1 MADMTSRRRTAAL
14 VGRGSERAVLA
25 DALAAVDDGVG
36 RMVCVR
42 GEAGIGKSRLV
53 EDFGVRTP
61 DLLTVSGGCVDGV
74 TEGVAYAPWTE
85 LLWWLIRSI
94 GRDALGPERD
104 RLARLLPGIGD
115 AAGED
120 PGRAALFEAIVEVLH
135 RVAAERRLL
144 VVVEDVH
151 WIDPASRDVLAYVA
165 RNLRRLP
172 ILLVM
177 TVRTPGEPAEV
188 REFLGELIRLGATEL
203 DLAPLADTETADV
216 AALLAG
222 WEVDG
227 PEVRAVVER
236 AGGNPLFVEELVAA
250 GATSLPPTVRHLM
263 LGRVGALDGEAR
275 RLVDA
280 AAVVGA
286 RVPRALLGPAAGL
299 GTDAARRA
307 IRAAVDAGVLLDDG
321 GRGYAFAHTLLRD
334 AVLDELLA
342 EERIAIHG
350 AVAGALDD
358 PALAAADLDLTAER
372 ARHWDGAE
380 VPDAAL
386 RWAVAAA
393 RQAAARYAP
402 DTAHAWFER
411 AIVWWPAAPDPV
423 AAAGCTRTEL
433 GFDAADAA
441 GASGAYDRAVELADD
456 AIGDPND
463 PVGAAEAFVRAADH
477 YWAVGRS
484 EVGHDLAAV
493 ALGALDALDDDR
505 RARFLTDYV
514 SALLQDARP
523 LEAHARLDDMLA
535 AAARADDPA
544 LLAEAHDCAGSAH
557 EQTGDLA
564 SARTHFEEAVR
575 ILADHDLVPLLAR
588 CTYNYAST
596 LSSVPCRDEAIALLD
611 RVDELV
617 ETRGVRR
624 LLVAART
631 LRATEMVWSGDLDGA
646 AAVLAPLDGIALGG
660 VEEQACA
667 QVRALAALHAGTTD
681 AAAGLDAAGA
691 AGGPAWVASGCF
703 VRAEA
708 AAWAEDVDTAAAE
721 VERARAVMA
730 DRLDPFWSGFVAL
743 TGVRVEADRAAAGGD
758 RADAT
763 TRADA
768 IVAAWA
774 ETCSR
779 LHDPFPMT
787 DAQTAAIAAERARLG
802 DDPEAAA
809 AAAGGAARAFAE
821 IGIPYLVAVYEW
833 REGSARLA
841 AGDRPGAT
849 RSLSAA
855 ERRARSH
862 GHLGLVRAVEAT
874 ARGARLRLGR
884 EADADGAFLSDRE
897 QEVLVLLAEGLSN
910 PEIADRLVIGRRTA
924 RAHVSNILQKLGAAT
939 RAEAVSVAHRRGIL

>member
-1 MADMTSRRRTAAL
+1 MADVTSRRRTAAL
-14 VGRGSERAVLA
+14 VGRGAERAVLA
-25 DALAAVDDGVG
+25 DALEAAADGVG
-36 RMVCVR
+36 RMVCIR

-53 EDFGVRTP
+53 EDFGARTP
-61 DLLTVSGGCVDGV
+61 DLLAVTGGCIDGV

-94 GRDALGPERD
+94 GRDALGSERD

-115 AAGED
+115 AGAED

-172 ILLVM
+172 ILLVL
-177 TVRTPGEPAEV
+177 TVRTPGETAEV
-188 REFLGELIRLGATEL
+188 RDFLGELTRLGATEL
-203 DLAPLADTETADV
+203 DLAPLADPETADV

-222 WEVDG
+222 WAVDG

-250 GATSLPPTVRHLM
+250 GTASLPPTVRHLM
-263 LGRVGALDGEAR
+263 LGRVGGLDAEAR

-299 GTDAARRA
+299 GADAARRA
-307 IRAAVDAGVLLDDG
+307 VRAAVDAGVLLDDG

-334 AVLDELLA
+334 AVIEELLVD
-342 EERIAIHG
+342 ERMAVHA
-350 AVAGALDD
+350 AVASALDD

-380 VPDAAL
+380 VPSEAL
-386 RWAVAAA
+386 RWSVAAA

-402 DTAHAWFER
+402 DSAHAWFER
-411 AIVWWPAAPDPV
+411 AIVWWPAVPDPI
-423 AAAGCTRTEL
+423 AAAGCTRAEL

-441 GASGAYDRAVELADD
+441 GASGAYDRAVELAGD
-456 AIGDPND
+456 AIGDPTD
-463 PVGAAEAFVRAADH
+463 PVAAAEAFVRAADH
-477 YWAVGRS
+477 FWAVGRS

-493 ALGALDALDDDR
+493 ALGALDALDDDI

-523 LEAHARLDDMLA
+523 LEAHARLDDMLV

-544 LLAEAHDCAGSAH
+544 LLAEAHDCAGSAY

-564 SARTHFEEAVR
+564 SARAHFEEALG
-575 ILADHDLVPLLAR
+575 ILSARDLVPLLAR

-596 LSSVPCRDEAIALLD
+596 LSSVPCRDETLGLLD

-631 LRATEMVWSGDLDGA
+631 LRATEMVWAGDLDGA
-646 AAVLAPLDGIALGG
+646 EAVLAPLDGLALGG

-681 AAAGLDAAGA
+681 AAARLDAGGA

-708 AAWAEDVDTAAAE
+708 AAWADDPDTAAAE
-721 VERARAVMA
+721 IERARAAMS
-730 DRLDPFWSGFVAL
+730 DRLDPFWSGFVTL
-743 TGVRVEADRAAAGGD
+743 TGVRVEADRVAAGADPGPAVA
-758 RADAT
+758 RAEEL
-763 TRADA
+763 
-768 IVAAWA
+768 VAAWS
-774 ETCSR
+774 ETCAR
-779 LHDPFPMT
+779 LRDPFPMT
-787 DAQTAAIAAERARLG
+787 GAQTAAVAAEQARLVG
-802 DDPEAAA
+802 DPEAAV
-809 AAAGGAARAFAE
+809 AAGRAAQAFAS
-821 IGIPYLVAVYEW
+821 IGIPYLAGVYEW
-833 REGSARLA
+833 REGSARLT

-862 GHLGLVRAVEAT
+862 GYLGLVRAVEAT

-939 RAEAVSVAHRRGIL
+939 RAEAVSVAHRRGLL